1 MTITPEELQRFS
13 DIVGED
19 YIKNMINDEIE
30 SRVKETIHNI
40 IYESDEL
47 YDKVD
52 RHVHSI
58 VEKVVADNEYNKKIQ
73 RAIENMFINEMKGL
87 SVDININMDQ
97 MYEYMKPNIN
107 LE

>member
-1 MTITPEELQRFS
+1 MTITPEELQHFS
-13 DIVGED
+13 HIVGED
-19 YIKNMINDEIE
+19 YIKNIINDEIE

-52 RHVHSI
+52 KHVHSI